1 MIREATE
8 TPEKRKT
15 PDFTGVFQW
24 WWGKDSNLGRR
35 KPADL
40 QSALN
45 IYFIGIFE
53 KMVAN
58 GGLPLPILPRKW
70 YYCGT

>member
-1 MIREATE
+1 MPWLHE
-8 TPEKRKT
+8 
-15 PDFTGVFQW
+15 W

-45 IYFIGIFE
+45 IDFIGIF
-53 KMVAN
+53 
-58 GGLPLPILPRKW
+58 
-70 YYCGT
+70 